1 MNQSDAETIG
11 TALADA
17 GFDFIATL
25 PADQLHALQSWV
37 HKSQRFTSVA
47 VTNEGEGVAICAG
60 AWLAGKM
67 PAIILETSG
76 ILLSTYALMRC
87 HATFGIPILMLSTY
101 RGGLGD
107 QEWYAAS
114 TGAVLP
120 QLLERL
126 AHPLQGRGERR
137 RGGHDL
143 CRCPPHHELVAA
155 PGLDRHGR
163 APDYTRIGHR
173 ALVYRG

>member
-1 MNQSDAETIG
+1 MNQSDAEVIG

-17 GFDFIATL
+17 GFNFVATL
-25 PADQLHALQSWV
+25 PADQLHALQAWV
-37 HKSQRFTSVA
+37 SKSQRFQTVA

-67 PAIILETSG
+67 PVIILETSG

-87 HATFGIPILMLSTY
+87 HATFGIPTLMLSTY

-107 QEWYAAS
+107 QEWYAAQ

-120 QLLERL
+120 DLLAALSIPCKVVSSADEMAATFIDARRTMSSSLHPVSIVMDVRL
-126 AHPLQGRGERR
+126 T
-137 RGGHDL
+137 
-143 CRCPPHHELVAA
+143 
-155 PGLDRHGR
+155 
-163 APDYTRIGHR
+163 TRD
-173 ALVYRG
+173 

>member
-1 MNQSDAETIG
+1 MNQSDAEVIG

-17 GFDFIATL
+17 GFDFVATL

-37 HKSQRFTSVA
+37 SKSQRFTTVA
-47 VTNEGEGVAICAG
+47 VTNEGEGCSICAG

-87 HATFGIPILMLSTY
+87 HATFGIPTLMLSTY

-120 QLLERL
+120 DLLQSLHIPCKVVASADEVATTFVDARRTMCSSLHPVSIVMDVRL
-126 AHPLQGRGERR
+126 TTKE
-137 RGGHDL
+137 
-143 CRCPPHHELVAA
+143 
-155 PGLDRHGR
+155 
-163 APDYTRIGHR
+163 
-173 ALVYRG
+173 

>member
-17 GFDFIATL
+17 GFNFAATL
-25 PADQLHALQSWV
+25 PADQLHALQAWV
-37 HKSQRFTSVA
+37 SKSQRFQTVA

-67 PAIILETSG
+67 PVIILETSG

-87 HATFGIPILMLSTY
+87 NATFGIPILMLSTY

-107 QEWYAAS
+107 QEWYAAH
-114 TGAVLP
+114 T
-120 QLLERL
+120 
-126 AHPLQGRGERR
+126 LQGRLKRR

-143 CRCPPHHELVAA
+143 CRCAAHDELVVA
-155 PGLDRHGR
+155 PGVDRHGCTTDDAR
-163 APDYTRIGHR
+163 VGCH
-173 ALVYRG
+173 LGVM

>member
-1 MNQSDAETIG
+1 MKGSDAELIG

-17 GFDFIATL
+17 GFDFAATL
-25 PADQLHALQSWV
+25 PATQIHTLQAWLAQ
-37 HKSQRFTSVA
+37 SQRFQTVP

-60 AWLAGKM
+60 AWLAGRM
-67 PAIILETSG
+67 PVIVLETSG

-107 QEWYAAS
+107 QEWYAVH

-120 QLLERL
+120 QLLQSLRIPCKVVQSVDE
-126 AHPLQGRGERR
+126 
-137 RGGHDL
+137 
-143 CRCPPHHELVAA
+143 VAA
-155 PGLDRHGR
+155 TFVDARRTMDASLHPVSVVMDVRLTDRE
-163 APDYTRIGHR
+163 
-173 ALVYRG
+173 

>member
-1 MNQSDAETIG
+1 MRRLDAEHIG

-17 GFDFIATL
+17 GFNFAATL
-25 PADQLHALQSWV
+25 PATQIHTLQAWLA
-37 HKSQRFTSVA
+37 TSPKFMSVP

-60 AWLAGKM
+60 AWMAGKM
-67 PAIILETSG
+67 PVIVLETSG

-107 QEWYAAS
+107 QEWYAVH

-120 QLLERL
+120 KLLQSLRI
-126 AHPLQGRGERR
+126 PCKVVQSV
-137 RGGHDL
+137 DD
-143 CRCPPHHELVAA
+143 VAA
-155 PGLDRHGR
+155 TFVDARRTMDASLHPVSIVMDVRLTDRE
-163 APDYTRIGHR
+163 
-173 ALVYRG
+173 

>member
-1 MNQSDAETIG
+1 MNQSDAEIIG

-17 GFDFIATL
+17 GFNFCATL

-37 HKSQRFTSVA
+37 SKSQRFQTVA
-47 VTNEGEGVAICAG
+47 VTNEGEGCAICAG

-67 PAIILETSG
+67 PVIILETSG

-87 HATFGIPILMLSTY
+87 HATFGIPTLMLSTY

-120 QLLERL
+120 DLLASLRIPCKVVSSADEVADTFVDARRTMSSSLHPVSIVMDVRL
-126 AHPLQGRGERR
+126 TTKE
-137 RGGHDL
+137 
-143 CRCPPHHELVAA
+143 
-155 PGLDRHGR
+155 
-163 APDYTRIGHR
+163 
-173 ALVYRG
+173 